1 MRGRVL
7 LLGALLAL
15 LLAPP
20 AADAFRGGGDCSDL
34 PIYPSDRRTGSEE
47 PTSNRLTFA
56 TFDAR
61 WVASMSPVNA
71 TAKGTKPDKA
81 VADQIRQEDR
91 LRYQA
96 FGKILAEIEADVVDV
111 SGTNGCGAVRQ
122 MLSAEVQ
129 LLPAHASK
137 VRQYLHERPADKGVA
152 MAHHGL
158 MLTLDPSAN
167 LTRVDNARLAY
178 PLPSTRC
185 PRDPRDDAPDATGS
199 TEECEQS
206 KDSCDASDDQTQK
219 SAPRVTHT
227 DPARTRTV
235 SAPPARRR
243 TTTSR
248 ASQSAARTSHWSS
261 STSTNSSGR
270 APGARRRLRR

>member
-1 MRGRVL
+1 MRGGVL
-7 LLGALLAL
+7 LLGVLLAL

-61 WVASMSPVNA
+61 WIASMSPVNA

-81 VADQIRQEDR
+81 VADRIRQEDR

-137 VRQYLHERPADKGVA
+137 VRQYLHERPEDKGVA

-185 PRDPRDDAPDATGS
+185 PRDPRDDARTQLDQPKNANNPKTRATRA
-199 TEECEQS
+199 TM
-206 KDSCDASDDQTQK
+206 TTM
-219 SAPRVTHT
+219 SAPRVSHT

-248 ASQSAARTSHWSS
+248 ASPSAARTSPWSS
-261 STSTNSSGR
+261 STSTNSGGR